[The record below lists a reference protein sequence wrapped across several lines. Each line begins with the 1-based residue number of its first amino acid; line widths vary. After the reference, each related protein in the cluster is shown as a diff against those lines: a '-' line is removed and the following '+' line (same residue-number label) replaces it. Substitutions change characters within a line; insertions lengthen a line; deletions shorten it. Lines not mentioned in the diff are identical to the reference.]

1 MTYEGY
7 NKLLGIEP
15 QCETVQKRLETL
27 PPPLFKP
34 EIYLIKTKDYERIS
48 AQEHSEEERAKS
60 IAEKAIPLSKLS
72 SGERQFI
79 FMTSTLL
86 YHALNIQSIPKDE
99 RLAYR
104 NICMVLDEVEIC
116 FHPEYQRTFINS
128 LLSLLRRTKLN
139 ETFDINVI
147 IVTHSPFVLS
157 DIPKGNILYLAKG
170 ENVTDKIGL
179 NTLGANVNELLNQSF
194 FLSGGFMGEFAK
206 VKIESLVKYMNE
218 GVNDDGWNE
227 ENAKTFMDLVG
238 DEVIRYQLQQL
249 YTKRFGNSEFY
260 RNWIRQ
266 EAQRLGL

>member
-1 MTYEGY
+1 M
-7 NKLLGIEP
+7 
-15 QCETVQKRLETL
+15 QKRLETL

-34 EIYLIKTKDYERIS
+34 EIYLIKTEDYERIS

-157 DIPKGNILYLAKG
+157 NIPKGNILYLAKG